1 MNEVL
6 RVIGRILAAPFWVV
20 ERVLKFFSPFR
31 WLEKGMPLKG
41 KIIIAVLL
49 LAILGG
55 VGYASFRFYDFTQ
68 TNPNF
73 CVSCHLMKP
82 AFEAWEASV
91 HQQINCHECHHLAVD
106 EMNQLLISFV
116 FHRPTEV
123 PDRHGKIIVPWKYCL
138 QCHWESNEEYSDA
151 PQINK
156 SRLHAKHYFMEQIEC
171 SKCHGYITHEFVPE
185 ARFCIKCHQGKVV
198 HGMGMKE
205 IACLNCHTD
214 RTPDLR
220 PGRNKCLFCHGDE
233 RIREMLAEGDTL
245 DVTHYKPPKET
256 VEKAIKID
264 VPKDAPMQ
272 FQCYLCHKPHEDARP
287 DWGNCLSCH
296 RNILEVGKHGMHIE
310 YFGAK
315 CEDCHRPHSWTVT
328 EARAK
333 VVCVKCHGKDK
344 VPSPKQFLSGT

>member
-1 MNEVL
+1 MKDLLKTIRSMIV
-6 RVIGRILAAPFWVV
+6 APFHLF
-20 ERVLKFFSPFR
+20 ERFLKFFSPFK
-31 WLEKGMPLKG
+31 WLERDMPLKG

-49 LAILGG
+49 LGIFSGI
-55 VGYASFRFYDFTQ
+55 GYASFRFYDFTQ
-68 TNPNF
+68 NNPNF

-82 AFEAWEASV
+82 AFETWEASV

-123 PDRHGKIIVPWKYCL
+123 PDRHGKIIVPWKYCIE
-138 QCHWESNEEYSDA
+138 CHWQINEQYPNA
-151 PQINK
+151 THINK

-198 HGMGMKE
+198 HGMGMEE

-220 PGRNKCLFCHGDE
+220 PGRNKCLYCHGDDKV
-233 RIREMLAEGDTL
+233 RQMMIEGGTL
-245 DVTHYKPPKET
+245 DVTHYKPPEET
-256 VEKAIKID
+256 VKQAIKID
-264 VPKDAPMQ
+264 IPADAPMQ
-272 FQCYLCHKPHEDARP
+272 FQCYLCHKPHEAVRP
-287 DWGNCLSCH
+287 DWGNCLNCH
-296 RNILEVGKHGMHIE
+296 RNIFEVGKHNLHVQMMGLQ
-310 YFGAK
+310 
-315 CEDCHRPHSWTVT
+315 CSQCHEPHSWRVT

-333 VVCVKCHGKDK
+333 KVCVECHPQGDK
-344 VPSPKQFLSGT
+344 TPKQFLGGA